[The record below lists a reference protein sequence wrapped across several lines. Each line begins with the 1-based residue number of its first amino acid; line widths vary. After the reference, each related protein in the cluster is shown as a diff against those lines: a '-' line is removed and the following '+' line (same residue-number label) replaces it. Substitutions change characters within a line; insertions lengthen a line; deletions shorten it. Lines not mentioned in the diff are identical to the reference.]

1 MKLDLDIHHYFEFF
15 GLLAAILF
23 RKQLRGS
30 FMLLFLPYLALNLLL
45 EVLSNFLYN
54 SYDFSSFWLTEASSL
69 LSLVFYSFI
78 FLKLLNNNKYHQII
92 VGSLIF
98 YLLSFAISIILFGL
112 SPSVF
117 KYSLV
122 GAAFLLIISSGLVFY
137 QNLLMEELHQPVQ
150 MLSGLYLAAG
160 VLIFNAGISIV
171 LFSVPYIHKY
181 KLTLL
186 GNPLFN
192 TIPRLLCMVLYPCI
206 IISLYKWRT
215 PAK

>member
-30 FMLLFLPYLALNLLL
+30 FMQLFVPYLALILML
-45 EVLSNFLYN
+45 ELLSNFLYN
-54 SYDFSSFWLTEASSL
+54 SYHFSSFWLTVASNI

-92 VGSLIF
+92 VGSLVL
-98 YLLSFAISIILFGL
+98 YLLSFIISIILFGL
-112 SPSVF
+112 SPTVF

-137 QNLLMEELHQPVQ
+137 QNLLIDDIDQPAQ
-150 MLSGLYLAAG
+150 MLSGLYIAAG

-171 LFSVPYIHKY
+171 IFSIPYIVKY

>member
-1 MKLDLDIHHYFEFF
+1 MKFDLGIHHYFEFL

-30 FMLLFLPYLALNLLL
+30 FMFLFVPYLGLTLFMEL
-45 EVLSNFLYN
+45 LSNFLYN
-54 SYDFSSFWLTEASSL
+54 SYQFSSFWLSEVPNLVSL
-69 LSLVFYSFI
+69 IFYSYI
-78 FLKLLNNNKYHQII
+78 FLKLLNNNKHHQII
-92 VGSLIF
+92 VVSLVF
-98 YLLSFAISIILFGL
+98 YLLSFVISIILFGL

-137 QNLLMEELHQPVQ
+137 QNLLMDDLDQPAQ
-150 MLSGLYLAAG
+150 MLSGLYIAAG

-171 LFSVPYIHKY
+171 IFSIPYIVKY
-181 KLTLL
+181 KLTLM
-186 GNPLFN
+186 GNPLYN
-192 TIPRLLCMVLYPCI
+192 TIPRLLCLVLYPCI